1 MIRIKTFRITTLL
14 LIAGF
19 FYTTT
24 ARAQFYF
31 GGGMKFNNNSGFKAL
46 GLNAKGAY
54 GFNEKFDIN
63 VDATYYI
70 AAKASWSFDFDFQYR
85 LFNISE
91 KVFVRPFAGLNFL
104 RTTITENSLSLGASL
119 RVPAEKYTYY
129 VEPRW
134 ILDGSM
140 FVFSAGITY
149 PVIER

>member
-1 MIRIKTFRITTLL
+1 MSTKTIKISILSIFWGCLFIT
-14 LIAGF
+14 ASN
-19 FYTTT
+19 
-24 ARAQFYF
+24 AQFYF
-31 GGGMKFNNNSGFKAL
+31 GGGMKFNNNSSFKAL